1 MSKKHFVRMA
11 AEFKTVLEALDMPE
25 ARAGVILAI
34 EAFMRMAEDCNGRF
48 DRDRF
53 RRACGLEG

>member
-1 MSKKHFVRMA
+1 MA
-11 AEFKTVLEALDMPE
+11 AEFKSILDALEVPE

-34 EAFMRMAEDCNGRF
+34 EAFMRLAADCNAHF

-53 RRACGLEG
+53 RTACGL